1 MLVKDVKSFF
11 KLARIL
17 EYKQDFRQHSQI
29 YKNVGWLIGEK
40 LLTIALVL
48 FCDGLLART
57 ITIGEFGQWQ
67 YSLNLA
73 SMIGCVGFVAGAEV
87 IIPALARYTRLRSE
101 IITAGFIVRSFFS
114 LLTVLLSAI
123 ICDVFFDNSV
133 VGKLVVIALIIV
145 VVNETTSV
153 IVAYF
158 QAITNIRPV
167 VLCRL
172 LALAIRASLFYVV
185 SLNTKN
191 IFLFIS
197 VRGIEVVVTGILLVL
212 LIRTQP
218 IYWRPNTRIIKII
231 LIRGIRFLPSIL
243 AMYAY
248 TKIDRIFVQK
258 YFSYEYLAVYSIA
271 QQYVEQCFLL
281 ITIVVQ
287 SISPK
292 YIFSTQ
298 YTSLNF
304 RQVIFKIGFFLFLI
318 ATFLIIVTQ
327 LIGNI
332 FISSVFGSKYLG
344 SFEIMRVLVVTT
356 IPFAIDTLATQIL
369 LKEKA
374 AFLLFL
380 KWLVMAVFAVFMYVI
395 VLPIMGSSN
404 IRYIFIINFTVMA
417 LLSLILV
424 KCYCFKT
431 H

>member
-281 ITIVVQ
+281 ITI
-287 SISPK
+287 
-292 YIFSTQ
+292 
-298 YTSLNF
+298 
-304 RQVIFKIGFFLFLI
+304 
-318 ATFLIIVTQ
+318 
-327 LIGNI
+327 
-332 FISSVFGSKYLG
+332 
-344 SFEIMRVLVVTT
+344 
-356 IPFAIDTLATQIL
+356 
-369 LKEKA
+369 
-374 AFLLFL
+374 
-380 KWLVMAVFAVFMYVI
+380 
-395 VLPIMGSSN
+395 
-404 IRYIFIINFTVMA
+404 
-417 LLSLILV
+417 
-424 KCYCFKT
+424 
-431 H
+431 